1 MVAIRS
7 LVFSMLLL
15 SVVALFS
22 QQASAA
28 AFVNKLDKDTEMLEN
43 AVKRL
48 YSDLKESTEAKI
60 AHPDST
66 STIMVGNFGRGFSA
80 ELSFIAPETESVEL
94 HLMNSTTGNT
104 PIAVIVRYK
113 QPSYDD
119 YQFIVNH
126 KHAGYW
132 GDEVRPSGYDF
143 TAGIEMTLKVVA
155 NQDNWSVY
163 ADNQLITNFSY
174 RIEPELDTVKG
185 FAEDATLNSL
195 SVSV

>member
-7 LVFSMLLL
+7 MVFSMLLL
-15 SVVALFS
+15 SVVMLFS

-28 AFVNKLDKDTEMLEN
+28 AFVNKLDKDTEILEN

-66 STIMVGNFGRGFSA
+66 STIMVSNFGRGYTV
-80 ELSFIAPETESVEL
+80 ELNFVAPETESVQL
-94 HLMNSTTGNT
+94 VLSNSTTGNI
-104 PIAVIVRYK
+104 PIAVIVRY
-113 QPSYDD
+113 QHSSFAD

-132 GDEVRPSGYDF
+132 GHEVRPSGYDF
-143 TAGIEMTLKVVA
+143 TAGIDMTLKIEA
-155 NQDNWSVY
+155 NQDNWTIF
-163 ADNQLITNFSY
+163 ANDQLITNFSY

>member
-1 MVAIRS
+1 M
-7 LVFSMLLL
+7 VFSMLLL

-28 AFVNKLDKDTEMLEN
+28 AFVNKLNKDTEMLEN

-48 YSDLKESTEAKI
+48 YLDLKESTEAKI
-60 AHPDST
+60 ASPDST

-80 ELSFIAPETESVEL
+80 ELNFVAPETESVEL
-94 HLMNSTTGNT
+94 HLINSTTGNI
-104 PIAVIVRYK
+104 PIAVIVRYIH
-113 QPSYDD
+113 STYAD
-119 YQFIVNH
+119 YKFIVNH

-143 TAGIEMTLKVVA
+143 TAGIDMTLKIEA
-155 NQDNWSVY
+155 NQNNWSVY
-163 ADNQLITNFSY
+163 ANDQLITNFAY

-185 FAEDATLNSL
+185 FSQDATLNSL